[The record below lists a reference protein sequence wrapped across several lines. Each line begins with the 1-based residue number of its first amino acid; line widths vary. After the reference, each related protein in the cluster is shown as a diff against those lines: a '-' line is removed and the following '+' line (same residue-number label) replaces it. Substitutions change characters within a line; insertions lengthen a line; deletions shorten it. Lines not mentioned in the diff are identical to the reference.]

1 MNSGSRSIR
10 EKLQTIVVVTTL
22 MALACALVGNM
33 AGNVWSLYRLHVADI
48 DTQAELLGRM
58 TSPALMFDDAALAKD
73 NLDLFQVRP
82 NIRAAAIY
90 NSRGKLFATYN
101 APGREAAFPDKPGP
115 GGTRVEGTELVAF
128 KPIVKDDEVIGTVY
142 LRAGYN
148 VVETLLGNF
157 VLAVPI
163 GLFAMAIAFF
173 MIRRLEKVVT
183 RPIAAVAAAARE
195 VMLGREYSRRVAKD
209 SDDEVGELVE
219 SFNDMLGEIERRT
232 RDLQKS
238 YGDVIREADERALA
252 QREVMRLNASLEQRV
267 LDRTSALEESN
278 RALSLA
284 KASADEANSAKSSFL
299 ATMSHEIRTPMNG
312 VIGMIDVL
320 HQTSL
325 NGHQVE
331 MVDLIR
337 ESAFSLLTIIDDILD
352 FSKIEAG
359 RLELERAPVSLSEVV
374 ENVCGM
380 FDHLA
385 IKQGVEFTD
394 FVDPAIPGTVIG
406 DAVRLRQVLVNLVS
420 NAIKFSG
427 DREQPG
433 RVAVRLELASLDAGQ
448 ALVDIHVADNGIG
461 IDEETRARL
470 FTAFGQADTS
480 TTRRFGGTGLG
491 LAISRHLVDLMGGR
505 FALQSELGKGSI
517 FSVRLPLVLPREPAG
532 AAVKEEAELSGLSC
546 LVVGEPA
553 GLAADLAAY
562 AAADGAH
569 AERAPDLAQAREM
582 MDGLAGNDWIWIV
595 DMGDITASH
604 QELRDLARS
613 LPERDI
619 RFVTI
624 GRGPRR
630 EPYAIAADIVSVDG
644 NVLSRRR
651 LSKAIALAAGRA
663 MGHALAQPTG
673 RHRLAFDAPPR
684 EEARRNRRLI
694 LVAEDNETNQKVIL
708 RQLALLG
715 FAADVAANG
724 RLALGRWE
732 SGDYALLLTDL
743 HMPVMDGYELTAAI
757 RAHQRGPHRIPIL
770 ALTAN
775 ALEGEAERCRAAGMD
790 DYMSKPLQ
798 LADLKAALE
807 RWLPLQGAGPDA
819 HAGAGHDGAPR
830 TVVDVKVLEG
840 LVGDD
845 PAVVL
850 DFLQDFQRSAGVIAR
865 ALRVAC
871 TAADMSRISA
881 QAHKLKSSACTV
893 GALALGELCAQ
904 IEAAGKA
911 GSGDALLVLV
921 PAFERELD
929 AVNQFLDSR
938 QAHSSGG
945 GGALG

>member
-1 MNSGSRSIR
+1 MNGGSRSVR
-10 EKLQTIVVVTTL
+10 EKLQTIVVVTTFV
-22 MALACALVGNM
+22 ALACALFGNI
-33 AGNVWSLYRLHVADI
+33 AGNVWSLYRLHVADMG
-48 DTQAELLGRM
+48 TQAELLGRM
-58 TSPALMFDDAALAKD
+58 TAPALMFDDAALAKD
-73 NLDLFQVRP
+73 NLDLFEARP

-90 NSRGKLFATYN
+90 NSRGKLFATYK
-101 APGREAAFPDKPGP
+101 APGQEQVFPLVPGSD
-115 GGTRVEGTELVAF
+115 GTRVDGTELVVF
-128 KPIVKDDEVIGTVY
+128 RRIVGDDGVIGTVY

-148 VVETLLGNF
+148 LAETLFGNL
-157 VLAVPI
+157 VVALLV

-195 VMLGREYSRRVAKD
+195 VVQGRDYSRRVAKD

-219 SFNDMLGEIERRT
+219 SFNDMLSEIERRT
-232 RDLQKS
+232 EDLQKS
-238 YGDVIREADERALA
+238 YQDVSREADERAQA
-252 QREVMRLNASLEQRV
+252 QQEVMRLNASLEQRV
-267 LDRTSALEESN
+267 LERTSALEESN
-278 RALSLA
+278 RALSVA

-359 RLELERAPVSLSEVV
+359 RLDLERAPVSLSEVV

-385 IKQGVEFTD
+385 IKKGVEFTD
-394 FVDPAIPGTVIG
+394 FIDPAIPDTVIG

-427 DREQPG
+427 DRELPG
-433 RVAVRLELASLDAGQ
+433 RVAVRLELASLDEEQ
-448 ALVDIHVADNGIG
+448 ALIDIHVADNGIG

-505 FALQSELGKGSI
+505 FSLQSEPGKGSI
-517 FSVRLPLVLPREPAG
+517 FSVRLPLALPREPAEV
-532 AAVKEEAELSGLSC
+532 AAKETELSGLSC

-562 AAADGAH
+562 AAGGGAH
-569 AERAPDLAQAREM
+569 AEHAPDLAQAREM
-582 MDGLAGNDWIWIV
+582 MDGLAGKDWIWIV

-663 MGHALAQPTG
+663 MDHALAPPTG

-684 EEARRNRRLI
+684 EEARRNRRLV

-724 RLALGRWE
+724 RLALERWE

-757 RAHQRGPHRIPIL
+757 RAHERGPHRIPIL

-798 LADLKAALE
+798 LANLKAALE
-807 RWLPLQGAGPDA
+807 RWLPLQGTGPDP
-819 HAGAGHDGAPR
+819 HAGASHDGAAR

-845 PAVVL
+845 PDVVL
-850 DFLQDFQRSAGVIAR
+850 DFLQDFQRSAGAIAR
-865 ALRVAC
+865 ALRGAC
-871 TAADMSRISA
+871 AAADMSRISA

-911 GSGDALLVLV
+911 GSEDALQMLV

-929 AVNQFLDSR
+929 AVNRFLDSR
-938 QAHSSGG
+938 QALSSRS

>member
-1 MNSGSRSIR
+1 MSGSGSIR
-10 EKLQTIVVVTTL
+10 EKLQAIVVVTTL
-22 MALACALVGNM
+22 VALACALLGNI
-33 AGNVWSLYRLHVADI
+33 AGNVWSLYRLHVADL

-73 NLDLFQVRP
+73 NLDLFQARP

-90 NSRGKLFATYN
+90 NGSGKLFAVYN
-101 APGREAAFPDKPGP
+101 APGRDVAFPGRPGP
-115 GGTRVEGTELVAF
+115 DGTRVEGAELVAF
-128 KPIVKDDEVIGTVY
+128 KPIVKDDAVIGTVY
-142 LRAGYN
+142 LRAGYSLA
-148 VVETLLGNF
+148 ETLLGNF
-157 VLAVPI
+157 LIAVPI

-173 MIRRLEKVVT
+173 MIRRLETVVT

-195 VMLGREYSRRVAKD
+195 VVQGRDYSRRVAKD
-209 SDDEVGELVE
+209 SDDEVGRLVE
-219 SFNDMLGEIERRT
+219 SFNDMLSEIERRT

-238 YGDVIREADERALA
+238 YRDVSREADERAQA
-252 QREVMRLNASLEQRV
+252 QQEVMRLNASLEQRV
-267 LDRTSALEESN
+267 LERTSALEESN
-278 RALSLA
+278 RALSVA

-359 RLELERAPVSLSEVV
+359 RLELERAPVSLSQVV

-385 IKQGVEFTD
+385 IKKGVEFTD
-394 FVDPAIPGTVIG
+394 FIDPAIPDTLIG

-433 RVAVRLELASLDAGQ
+433 RVALRLELASMDEER

-505 FALQSELGKGSI
+505 FSLQSEPGAGST
-517 FSVRLPLVLPREPAG
+517 FSVRLSLELPREPAEV
-532 AAVKEEAELSGLSC
+532 ADAAELSGLHC
-546 LVVGEPA
+546 LAVGGPD

-562 AAADGAH
+562 AAGEGAH
-569 AERAPDLAQAREM
+569 TERAQDLAQARGM
-582 MDGLAGNDWIWIV
+582 MDRLAGKDWIWIV
-595 DMGDITASH
+595 DMDGISASH
-604 QELRDLARS
+604 QELRALARS
-613 LPERDI
+613 LPDRDI

-630 EPYAIAADIVSVDG
+630 EPYAIAADMVSVDG

-663 MGHALAQPTG
+663 MHHVPAPTTG
-673 RHRLAFDAPPR
+673 RHRLAFEAPPR
-684 EEARRNRRLI
+684 EDARRNRRLV

-724 RLALGRWE
+724 RLALERWE

-743 HMPVMDGYELTAAI
+743 HMPAMDGYELTAAI
-757 RAHQRGPHRIPIL
+757 RAHERGSQRIPIL

-775 ALEGEAERCRAAGMD
+775 ALEGEAARCRAAGMD

-807 RWLPLQGAGPDA
+807 RWLPLQGTELGP
-819 HAGAGHDGAPR
+819 HAGASRDGAAR
-830 TVVDVKVLEG
+830 TVVDVKVLQG

-850 DFLQDFQRSAGVIAR
+850 DFLQDFQRSAGAIAL
-865 ALRVAC
+865 ALRAAC
-871 TAADMSRISA
+871 AAADMSRISA

-911 GSGDALLVLV
+911 GSADALLALV
-921 PAFERELD
+921 PAFESEFD
-929 AVNQFLDSR
+929 AVNTFLDSM
-938 QAHSSGG
+938 QAASHGSGA
-945 GGALG
+945 ALG

>member
-10 EKLQTIVVVTTL
+10 EKLQAIVVVTTL
-22 MALACALVGNM
+22 VALACALAGNM

-73 NLDLFQVRP
+73 NLDLFQARP

-90 NSRGKLFATYN
+90 NGRGELFATYN

-359 RLELERAPVSLSEVV
+359 RLELERAPVALSEVV

-385 IKQGVEFTD
+385 IKKGVEFTQ

-448 ALVDIHVADNGIG
+448 ALVDIHVSDNGIG

-505 FALQSELGKGSI
+505 FSLQSEPGEGST
-517 FSVRLPLVLPREPAG
+517 FSVRLPLVLPAEPAEV
-532 AAVKEEAELSGLSC
+532 AVKEAELSGLRC
-546 LVVGEPA
+546 LVVGGPG
-553 GLAADLAAY
+553 GLAADVAAY
-562 AAADGAH
+562 AAGDGAQ
-569 AERAPDLAQAREM
+569 AERAPDLAQARAM
-582 MDGLAGNDWIWIV
+582 MDGLAGKAWIWIV
-595 DMGDITASH
+595 DMGGITASH

-619 RFVTI
+619 RFVVI

-651 LSKAIALAAGRA
+651 LSKAIALAAGRVT
-663 MGHALAQPTG
+663 GQALAPPAG
-673 RHRLAFDAPPR
+673 RQRLAFDAPPR
-684 EEARRNRRLI
+684 EEARRNRRLV

-724 RLALGRWE
+724 RLALERWE
-732 SGDYALLLTDL
+732 GGDYALLLTDL
-743 HMPVMDGYELTAAI
+743 HMPAMDGYELTAAI
-757 RAHQRGPHRIPIL
+757 RAHERGPYRIPIL

-807 RWLPLQGAGPDA
+807 RWLPLHGAGPDA
-819 HAGAGHDGAPR
+819 QAGASHDGRAR
-830 TVVDVKVLEG
+830 AVVDVKVLEG

-850 DFLQDFQRSAGVIAR
+850 DFLQDFQRSAGVIAQ
-865 ALRVAC
+865 ALRAAC
-871 TAADMSRISA
+871 AAADMSRISA

-911 GSGDALLVLV
+911 GSEDALLVLV
-921 PAFERELD
+921 PAFEREFD
-929 AVNQFLDSR
+929 AVNRFLDSM
-938 QAHSSGG
+938 QARPSAG